1 MNQLKLNQHQS
12 LLTLRCQNHFLTGL
26 DRRTCQ
32 SSLAPRG
39 IPGGVE
45 AEKVE
50 SSVDSPVEAETVV
63 EAEEATSIF
72 QGEEASHWD
81 FRG

>member
-1 MNQLKLNQHQS
+1 ME
-12 LLTLRCQNHFLTGL
+12 
-26 DRRTCQ
+26 
-32 SSLAPRG
+32 
-39 IPGGVE
+39 VE

-72 QGEEASHWD
+72 QGDEASQWD
-81 FRG
+81 LRG